1 MKNSTLIWAASA
13 IVYLGVVIAG
23 YSVYASMQ
31 PDKGERGNEHGADE
45 HAANEHAAAL
55 DDHIASDDQAADNS
69 HSVDGHNNEHNN
81 EHSAQHSEHSH
92 DGNQASE
99 VAANISYA
107 DGEIAIELKDKNNA
121 VPQLE
126 LSHEKLMH
134 LIVVSS
140 DLQQYYHLHPQEQQD
155 GTYVQ
160 QFELPDNAYRAFVD
174 IKPVG
179 LSYAVQPLE
188 LHIGEAHQP
197 QASELAPDREWIK
210 TVNGQAVELKPQAFE
225 VDQPISLEFHIKDAT
240 PERYLGALGHVV
252 ILDEKAERFIHVHP
266 AAEDQ
271 TIFATEFSEPGLYK
285 LWAEFQFNGV
295 VNVYPYVIEVK

>member
-1 MKNSTLIWAASA
+1 MKKSTLIWAASA

-31 PDKGERGNEHGADE
+31 PDKGE
-45 HAANEHAAAL
+45 
-55 DDHIASDDQAADNS
+55 
-69 HSVDGHNNEHNN
+69 HND
-81 EHSAQHSEHSH
+81 EHSAQHSDHEH
-92 DGNQASE
+92 DGSQASE

-107 DGEIAIELKDKNNA
+107 NGEIAIELKDNNNA

-126 LSHEKLMH
+126 ISHEKLMH

-155 GTYVQ
+155 GKFVQ
-160 QFELPDNAYRAFVD
+160 QVELPENAYRAFVD

-197 QASELAPDREWIK
+197 QVSELAPDSEWIK
-210 TVNGQAVELKPQAFE
+210 TVNGQTVELKRQVFA
-225 VDQPISLEFHIKDAT
+225 VNQPISLEFTIKDAT

-271 TIFATEFSEPGLYK
+271 TIFATEFSKPGLYK

-295 VNVYPYVIEVK
+295 VNVYPYVIEVN

>member
-1 MKNSTLIWAASA
+1 MKKSTLIWAASA

-31 PDKGERGNEHGADE
+31 GDKGERGNEHGADEHAANE

-69 HSVDGHNNEHNN
+69 HSVDGHNDEHNN

-140 DLQQYYHLHPQEQQD
+140 DL
-155 GTYVQ
+155 
-160 QFELPDNAYRAFVD
+160 
-174 IKPVG
+174 
-179 LSYAVQPLE
+179 
-188 LHIGEAHQP
+188 
-197 QASELAPDREWIK
+197 
-210 TVNGQAVELKPQAFE
+210 
-225 VDQPISLEFHIKDAT
+225 
-240 PERYLGALGHVV
+240 
-252 ILDEKAERFIHVHP
+252 
-266 AAEDQ
+266 
-271 TIFATEFSEPGLYK
+271 
-285 LWAEFQFNGV
+285 
-295 VNVYPYVIEVK
+295 